1 MAKWN
6 RRALCLMAGSAL
18 VSGLTVSSAVAVPT
32 AGQQATTAC
41 KALSMSVTA
50 GGDHIERDF
59 AATTPPSKTLEVK
72 GAVGAFPQARL
83 AGAMLAEPV
92 APGTRFSGWMIFGDS
107 MYKVGYQAD
116 AQRKLVPGTLVKTRV
131 GGGWSNFTDFET
143 SRYNDSTGLRR
154 VSQYALRSDGTL
166 FRWTMSGDTWT
177 KPVSAAGFSSVRTMA
192 LISQT
197 RTYETFVANTK
208 GGSLYT
214 VHLPTDA
221 TMKST
226 VKQISAPQNWW
237 QPYIDMTAQRCGQYG
252 TLLLAIDRNSAG
264 GKLFAI
270 GHANGLATVINDLGW
285 VGNEALPDPVNFG
298 WVPGAGPP
306 LNGE

>member
-6 RRALCLMAGSAL
+6 RRALCLMAGAVL
-18 VSGLTVSSAVAVPT
+18 VPGLTVSSAVAAPT

-41 KALSMSVTA
+41 KALSMSVTT

-59 AATTPPSKTLEVK
+59 AATTPPSQTLEVK

-83 AGAMLAEPV
+83 AGAMLAESV
-92 APGTRFSGWMIFGDS
+92 APGTRFSGWMIFGDA

-116 AQRKLVPGTLVKTRV
+116 AARKLVPGTLVKTRV
-131 GGGWSNFTDFET
+131 GGGWSTFTDFET
-143 SRYNDSTGLRR
+143 SRYNESATVHR

-197 RTYETFVANTK
+197 RTYDTFVASTK

-221 TMKST
+221 TMKPT
-226 VKQISAPQNWW
+226 VKQISAPQKGW
-237 QPYIDMTAQRCGQYG
+237 Q
-252 TLLLAIDRNSAG
+252 
-264 GKLFAI
+264 
-270 GHANGLATVINDLGW
+270 
-285 VGNEALPDPVNFG
+285 
-298 WVPGAGPP
+298 
-306 LNGE
+306 